1 MSRILIAWPVMFL
14 VLAGCGGSKGPDKDD
29 AVKPAAKQTAKKAS
43 ADQASVELDAAAQQ
57 RAGIRTQVLAM
68 KSVAPEIVAYG
79 RLEED
84 PAGSFALRA
93 PISGTLRVA
102 TGRVWPRIG
111 EHVNAGRIVGM
122 IEPRFTPGERIG
134 FNTQLTVARSELS
147 ASTASVS
154 AARAAF
160 ERARLLNA
168 DNKNVADR
176 VVQEAEAH
184 LRSEEARA
192 KSAVETVQALDAS
205 LTSAGASAA
214 RTLTTDRYG
223 DVVEIL
229 AQPGESVEPGTSIL
243 RIARLDTL
251 LARIDVPVG
260 DPVAP
265 NFVRAR
271 IAPTGQE
278 EQTPLN
284 AERVAVSA
292 AIDPRAQGVSLLF
305 RLVGTRFGL
314 RPGLA
319 VTAYLPTSA
328 GGRPGIVIPQAAVVR
343 TGGKAY
349 VYVQTGPSKFERREV
364 AVDQPT
370 TEGYIV
376 TSGFAAG
383 DRVVITGVQSVL
395 SEEFKSQ
402 LKEDEP

>member
-1 MSRILIAWPVMFL
+1 
-14 VLAGCGGSKGPDKDD
+14 
-29 AVKPAAKQTAKKAS
+29 
-43 ADQASVELDAAAQQ
+43 
-57 RAGIRTQVLAM
+57 M

-93 PISGTLRVA
+93 PISGTLQVA
-102 TGRVWPRIG
+102 VGRAWPRIG
-111 EHVNAGRIVGM
+111 EHLDGGNVVGM
-122 IEPRFTPGERIG
+122 IDPRFTPTERIG
-134 FNTQLTVARSELS
+134 FNTQLTAARSELS

-160 ERARLLNA
+160 ERAQLLNA

-192 KSAVETVQALDAS
+192 KSATETVQALDAS
-205 LTSAGASAA
+205 LTSGGASAP
-214 RTLTTDRYG
+214 RTLSADRAG
-223 DVVEIL
+223 DVVEIV
-229 AQPGESVEPGTSIL
+229 AQPGESVEAGVPIL
-243 RIARLDTL
+243 RVARLDTL
-251 LARIDVPVG
+251 LARIDVPLG

-265 NFVRAR
+265 NLVRAR
-271 IAPTGQE
+271 IAPAGQE

-305 RLVGTRFGL
+305 RVLGTRFGL

-319 VTAYLPTSA
+319 VTAYVPTVGASRT
-328 GGRPGIVIPQAAVVR
+328 GLVIPQAAVVR

-349 VYVQTGPSKFERREV
+349 VYVQTGASKFERRQVSTEQTI
-364 AVDQPT
+364 A
-370 TEGYIV
+370 EGYIV
-376 TSGFAAG
+376 KSGFAAG
-383 DRVVITGVQSVL
+383 DRIVTTGAQSVL

-402 LKEDEP
+402 LKEDEH

>member
-1 MSRILIAWPVMFL
+1 MRRMLTAWPVLLL
-14 VLAGCGGSKGPDKDD
+14 VFGGCGGNKGLDKDE
-29 AVKPAAKQTAKKAS
+29 AAKPATTQVEKAS
-43 ADQASVELDAAAQQ
+43 ADQSLVELDAAAQQ
-57 RAGIRTQVLAM
+57 RAGIRTQILAM
-68 KSVAPEIVAYG
+68 KNVAPEIVAYG

-84 PAGSFALRA
+84 TAGSFALRA

-102 TGRVWPRIG
+102 TGRAWPRIG
-111 EHVNAGRIVGM
+111 EHLELGRIVGL
-122 IEPRFTPGERIG
+122 IEPRFTPTERVG
-134 FNTQLTVARSELS
+134 FNTQLTAARSELS
-147 ASTASVS
+147 GSTASIS
-154 AARAAF
+154 AARAAY

-176 VVQEAEAH
+176 VVQETEAH

-192 KSAVETVQALDAS
+192 KSAAATVEVLEAS
-205 LTSAGASAA
+205 LTSAGVSAP
-214 RTLTTDRYG
+214 RTLSTERDG
-223 DVVEIL
+223 DVAEVL
-229 AQPGESVEPGTSIL
+229 AQPGESVEPGVPIL
-243 RIARLDTL
+243 RIARLDIL

-265 NFVRAR
+265 NLVNAR
-271 IAPTGQE
+271 IVPAGHE
-278 EQTPLN
+278 EQPPLN

-305 RLVGTRFGL
+305 RLLGTRFGL

-319 VTAYLPTSA
+319 VTAYLPTA
-328 GGRPGIVIPQAAVVR
+328 AVGRSGIVIPQAAVVR

-349 VYVQTGPSKFERREV
+349 VYLQTGSSKFERRQV
-364 AVDQPT
+364 PLDQPT

-383 DRVVITGVQSVL
+383 DYIVTTGAQSLL

>member
-1 MSRILIAWPVMFL
+1 MRRVFTAWPVLLL
-14 VLAGCGGSKGPDKDD
+14 VFGSCGGNKGPDKDE
-29 AVKPAAKQTAKKAS
+29 AAKPATKQTEKAS
-43 ADQASVELDAAAQQ
+43 GDQSSVEIAAAAQQ

-68 KSVAPEIVAYG
+68 QNIAPEIVAYG

-84 PAGSFALRA
+84 TAGSFALRA

-102 TGRVWPRIG
+102 TGRAWPRIG
-111 EHVNAGRIVGM
+111 EHLDAVSIVGM
-122 IEPRFTPGERIG
+122 IEPRFTPSERVG
-134 FNTQLTVARSELS
+134 FNTQLTAARSELS
-147 ASTASVS
+147 ASSASVF
-154 AARAAF
+154 AARAAY

-192 KSAVETVQALDAS
+192 KSAAETVQVLEAS
-205 LTSAGASAA
+205 LTSTGVSAA
-214 RTLTTDRYG
+214 RNLTTDRDG
-223 DVVEIL
+223 DVAEVL
-229 AQPGESVEPGTSIL
+229 AQPGESVEPGAQIL
-243 RIARLDTL
+243 RIAQLEIL

-265 NFVRAR
+265 SLVRAR
-271 IAPTGQE
+271 IVPAGYE
-278 EQTPLN
+278 EQPPLS

-305 RLVGTRFGL
+305 RLLGTRFGL

-319 VTAYLPTSA
+319 VTAYLPATA
-328 GGRPGIVIPQAAVVR
+328 AGRPGIVIPQAAVVR

-349 VYVQTGPSKFERREV
+349 VYLQTAPSKFERRQLPLN
-364 AVDQPT
+364 QPT
-370 TEGYIV
+370 TGGYIV
-376 TSGFAAG
+376 TSGFVAG
-383 DRVVITGVQSVL
+383 DRIVTTGAQSLL

-402 LKEDEP
+402 LKEDER